1 MTSKKSK
8 LFKNKRFTKLFCA
21 GLIGTVIT
29 SASVGAIVA
38 TRNNEETNNNV
49 LSKSNNVNN
58 NNINNTTVNLPRN
71 LRTNIDNFLATNTIK
86 ANQEAYNKM
95 SDVVNQF
102 LQNAN
107 INKNST
113 GFKSGFASE
122 INKMT
127 SSSSYLS
134 SVLNLK
140 NKLNDTN
147 FLQLSDLLNQL
158 KKQYGT
164 TNTNDINLNTIN
176 NIVNAFSKLNV
187 SNLFSIKYQVKS
199 LLNSTVK
206 DLSSLSDS
214 LAKQQTYLE
223 IAGGVIS
230 AVLTVLGF
238 FDSGTT
244 AIIASVIGTVIKIS
258 IKIIS
263 ALIGKLNNDVK
274 QLQLSIDNSGDL
286 LTNTTSLSQTAKTIL
301 ICINSLAAAKKKL
314 AGYG

>member
-1 MTSKKSK
+1 MTSKNSK

-21 GLIGTVIT
+21 GLIGAVIT

-38 TRNNEETNNNV
+38 TRNNDQTNNAV
-49 LSKSNNVNN
+49 LSKSNNLN
-58 NNINNTTVNLPRN
+58 NNINNTTANLSSN
-71 LRTNIDNFLATNTIK
+71 LRSNIDNFLATNTIN

-95 SDVVNQF
+95 SNVVNQF
-102 LQNAN
+102 LKNAN

-134 SVLNLK
+134 SVLNSK
-140 NKLNDTN
+140 NKLNSSN
-147 FLQLSDLLNQL
+147 FQQLSVLLNQL
-158 KKQYGT
+158 KQQYGT
-164 TNTNDINLNTIN
+164 TNTNEINLNATN
-176 NIVNAFSKLNV
+176 NIINAFSKLNV

-199 LLNSTVK
+199 LLNTTVK

-214 LAKQQTYLE
+214 LAQQQTYLE
-223 IAGGVIS
+223 ITGGVIA

-238 FDSGTT
+238 FDAGTT
-244 AIIASVIGTVIKIS
+244 GIIAAVIGAVIEINVRV
-258 IKIIS
+258 IS
-263 ALIGKLNNDVK
+263 ALIGTLNNDVK
-274 QLQLSIDNSGDL
+274 QLQLTIDNTSDL
-286 LTNTTSLSQTAKTIL
+286 LAYTTSLSQTAKTIL
-301 ICINSLAAAKKKL
+301 TCINSLEAAQKKL

>member
-1 MTSKKSK
+1 MTNKKSK

-21 GLIGTVIT
+21 GLIGAVIT

-38 TRNNEETNNNV
+38 TRNNDQTNNAV

-58 NNINNTTVNLPRN
+58 NTTANLSSN
-71 LRTNIDNFLATNTIK
+71 LRSNIDNFLATNTIN

-95 SDVVNQF
+95 SNVVNQF
-102 LQNAN
+102 LKNAN

-134 SVLNLK
+134 SVLNSK
-140 NKLNDTN
+140 NKLNSSN
-147 FLQLSDLLNQL
+147 FQQLSVLLNQL
-158 KKQYGT
+158 KQQYGT
-164 TNTNDINLNTIN
+164 TNTNEINLNTTN
-176 NIVNAFSKLNV
+176 YIVNKLNV
-187 SNLFSIKYQVKS
+187 SNLFSIKYQVKA
-199 LLNSTVK
+199 LLNTTVS

-214 LAKQQTYLE
+214 LSQQQTYLE
-223 IAGGVIS
+223 ITGGVIA

-238 FDSGTT
+238 FDAGTT
-244 AIIASVIGTVIKIS
+244 GIIAAVIGAVIEINVRVIS
-258 IKIIS
+258 S
-263 ALIGKLNNDVK
+263 LIGTLNNDVR
-274 QLQLSIDNSGDL
+274 QLELSIDNTSDL
-286 LTNTTSLSQTAKTIL
+286 LAYTTSLSQTAKTIL
-301 ICINSLAAAKKKL
+301 TCINSLEAAQKKL